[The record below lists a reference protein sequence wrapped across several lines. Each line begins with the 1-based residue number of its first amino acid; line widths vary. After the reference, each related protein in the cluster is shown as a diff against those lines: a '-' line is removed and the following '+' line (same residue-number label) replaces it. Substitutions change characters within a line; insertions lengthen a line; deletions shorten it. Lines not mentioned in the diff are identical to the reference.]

1 MLHDSESR
9 LLTQRAL
16 LPSLE
21 WEPFL
26 PFLPYDSQRRQVQ
39 RRWIQNAYG
48 DKIAVQRFEGMQQR
62 EACILLSGLIE
73 RPGDFVLHLKRR
85 VTYFI

>member
-1 MLHDSESR
+1 MSPCYTTLRVDYLLSALYSR
-9 LLTQRAL
+9 VWSGS
-16 LPSLE
+16 P
-21 WEPFL
+21 
-26 PFLPYDSQRRQVQ
+26 LPYDSQRRQVQ